1 MCQRHLAS
9 EDDALTRLFE
19 EQVNHV
25 VEPDDTLW
33 DERVIRVLVMAGYT
47 VRT

>member
-9 EDDALTRLFE
+9 DDEALTRLFE
-19 EQVNHV
+19 EQINHLA
-25 VEPDDTLW
+25 ESDDAAW
-33 DERVIRVLVMAGYT
+33 HDQVIRILVRSGYT